1 MQGPSLQVR
10 HMCRKLYA
18 GPVSQA
24 KSPASSETF
33 CTYTDVVERFLY
45 ETLKAMQG
53 EVVQC
58 RAVLDITDANN
69 FFFCFFESILL
80 WCRAM
85 PYGLHYM
92 QF

>member
-58 RAVLDITDANN
+58 RAVLDIADANS
-69 FFFCFFESILL
+69 FFLFF
-80 WCRAM
+80 
-85 PYGLHYM
+85 
-92 QF
+92 